1 MDVTQNILDIHR
13 IYGHSDNTAPHQ
25 TSSSKCLNY
34 ANGASIQKPEEQSL
48 TKIPFTFNYQDAV
61 GLFGAENHF
70 VRVNMNV
77 IDTGT
82 DFVAV
87 NTYQD
92 AMITPEADVVVN
104 SYSTGVIDDTKDLT
118 VVNTYEPAVIDYDSL
133 PSYIK
138 ALVSVELTN
147 HKTGNQYIDRD
158 LDVRLYT
165 KDKQEWDYD
174 RMYLGKQDYFYIGF
188 HARNTRRLP
197 YNVSCT
203 IGREYL
209 DFYDLNSTQKRL
221 TPNL

>member
-34 ANGASIQKPEEQSL
+34 AMVRLFKNLRSKVD
-48 TKIPFTFNYQDAV
+48 KIPFTFNYQDAV
-61 GLFGAENHF
+61 GLFGTENHF
-70 VRVNMNV
+70 IRVNMNV

-133 PSYIK
+133 PSYVK

-165 KDKQEWDYD
+165 KDKQEWDY
-174 RMYLGKQDYFYIGF
+174 I
-188 HARNTRRLP
+188 
-197 YNVSCT
+197 VC
-203 IGREYL
+203 I
-209 DFYDLNSTQKRL
+209 
-221 TPNL
+221 